1 MSKQQGSASGVQST
15 DAFEWEVY
23 HNSETNIFELS
34 KKLPEDLVAS
44 LAREVIL
51 RVASRTVAA
60 GSAARPV
67 SQEALLAFS
76 TALRPT
82 VPKVPHRSLRPNAKR
97 VARWKIST
105 SIFGASCATI
115 GRYVEQRSHHIRAG
129 HGWLRSHFCDYAV
142 NAAHV

>member
-51 RVASRTVAA
+51 RVASRSVAA

-76 TALRPT
+76 TALASDSPKSAAKIIAAERKAGRP
-82 VPKVPHRSLRPNAKR
+82 VED
-97 VARWKIST
+97 I
-105 SIFGASCATI
+105 
-115 GRYVEQRSHHIRAG
+115 YVNFLAP
-129 HGWLRSHFCDYAV
+129 
-142 NAAHV
+142 AA